1 MSELRW
7 KQRFENYKL
16 ALENINETYDYIK
29 QNGLNKI
36 YIMALIQAFEMVF
49 ELAWKTMKD
58 YLEYEG
64 IKTDTPRETIKNA
77 FLRNVISDGDC
88 WIEMLE
94 ARNKTSHTYKEE
106 FAKSVADEIIHKY
119 LPELNNLETILAEK
133 LNG

>member
-1 MSELRW
+1 MTELRW
-7 KQRFENYKL
+7 QQRFENYKL
-16 ALENINETYDYIK
+16 ALANINETYDYIK

-106 FAKSVADEIIHKY
+106 FAKSVAKEVIDRY
-119 LPELNNLETILAEK
+119 LPALNNLRTILAEK
-133 LNG
+133 CNG

>member
-1 MSELRW
+1 MTELRW
-7 KQRFENYKL
+7 QQRFENYKL
-16 ALENINETYDYIK
+16 ALANINETYDYIK

-106 FAKSVADEIIHKY
+106 FAKSVANEVINRY
-119 LPELNNLETILAEK
+119 LPALNNLKTILAEK
-133 LNG
+133 CNG

>member
-1 MSELRW
+1 MTELRW
-7 KQRFENYKL
+7 QQRFENYKL
-16 ALENINETYDYIK
+16 ALANINETYDYIK
-29 QNGLNKI
+29 QNGLHKI

-106 FAKSVADEIIHKY
+106 FAKSVAKEVIDRY
-119 LPELNNLETILAEK
+119 LPALNNLRTILAEK
-133 LNG
+133 CNG